1 MAKKADKSE
10 IQRLLRNIR
19 AERESAALYRALA
32 ENEKDPERKEILEEL
47 EQAERRHAA
56 HWAQKLEELGV
67 SVSEYRPSLRVRVLS
82 WLARIFGAK
91 AIAPIAE
98 ALEEGD
104 LASYLKQPDAAQLAR
119 EERLHARVFSELA
132 HRGTADIAAVERWHR
147 SAGGG
152 SLRAAVFGMNDGLVS
167 NLSLVMAVAGAQPDP
182 RFVLLAGVAGLLAG
196 AFSMAAG
203 EYISMRAQRELFESQ
218 IEMEREE
225 LEFAPED
232 EKAEL
237 VLIYRAKG
245 VAKEEAERLAEAVM
259 ADKEA
264 ALDTLVREE
273 LGLDPEELGS
283 PWGAAASSFV
293 AFAVGAILPVFPYMV
308 ATGKL
313 AFYGS
318 VVLSAGALFT
328 VGAVIAIFTGQRA
341 LKGGLRMLFI
351 GAAASAVTYAIG
363 HLLGVNVLG

>member
-1 MAKKADKSE
+1 MAKKVDKRE
-10 IQRLLRNIR
+10 IERLLRNIK
-19 AERESAALYRALA
+19 AERESATLYRALA
-32 ENEKDPERKEILEEL
+32 ENEKDPERREILQEL
-47 EQAERRHAA
+47 EAAERRHAE
-56 HWAQKLEELGV
+56 HWIHKLEELGV
-67 SVSEYRPSLRVRVLS
+67 SVDDYRPSLRVRLLS
-82 WLARIFGAK
+82 RLAGIFGSK

-98 ALEEGD
+98 GLEEGD
-104 LASYLKQPDAAQLAR
+104 LASYLKQPDAAQLAK
-119 EERLHARVFSELA
+119 EERLHARVFAELA
-132 HRGTADIAAVERWHR
+132 HRGTADIASVEHWHR

-182 RFVLLAGVAGLLAG
+182 RFVLLAGIAGLLAG

-218 IEMEREE
+218 IEMERQE

-259 ADKEA
+259 ADKDA
-264 ALDTLVREE
+264 ALDTLAREE

-283 PWGAAASSFV
+283 PWGAAISSFV
-293 AFAVGAILPVFPYMV
+293 AFAIGAILPVFPYTV
-308 ATGKL
+308 ATGPL

-318 VVLSAGALFT
+318 MLLSALALFS
-328 VGAVIAIFTGQRA
+328 VGAIIGIFTGQRA

-351 GAAASAVTYAIG
+351 GAAASAVTYLVG
-363 HLLGVNVLG
+363 HLVGVSVLG